1 MSLFEKLSKVQAVL
15 KAPKSQFNKFG
26 GYKYRS
32 KEDILE
38 AAKPLCIEY
47 GLTLAVTDEV
57 VLIGERYYVKS
68 TAVVI
73 DIKSGDKASSTGYAR
88 EAENKKGMDAAQIT
102 GAAASYA
109 GKYALGN
116 LFAIDDLSDSDATS
130 DGKGDAAP
138 KKKAAPAPAPKLKD
152 VTAQVKSAMLKSIG
166 EGKFAVVE
174 KKLANYADSEN
185 KKAVVTALT
194 NAKSGN

>member
-15 KAPKSQFNKFG
+15 KAPKSQLNKFG

-38 AAKPLCIEY
+38 AAKPLCIEH
-47 GLTLAVTDEV
+47 GLVLAVTDEV

-73 DIKSGDKASSTGYAR
+73 DIKSGDKASSIGYAR

-138 KKKAAPAPAPKLKD
+138 KKAAPAPAPKLKE

-174 KKLANYADSEN
+174 KKLAGYADSEN

-194 NAKSGN
+194 NAKQGK